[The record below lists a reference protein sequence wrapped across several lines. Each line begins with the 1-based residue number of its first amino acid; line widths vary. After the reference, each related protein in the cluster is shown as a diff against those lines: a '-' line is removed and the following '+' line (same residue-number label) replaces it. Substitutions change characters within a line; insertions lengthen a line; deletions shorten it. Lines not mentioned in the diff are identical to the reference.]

1 MRLRQ
6 TTQELGDKV
15 RLVWRSFPLV
25 PHEIPGNRISAHSVQ
40 GRLRAGQ
47 AEPECG
53 IAPWS
58 GERYPTSSMPAL
70 EAARCAARQD
80 AEAFDRYD
88 MALFR
93 AFFCESKDISDRSVL
108 VGLAE
113 GVGLDVTR
121 FERDLETG
129 LEHQIVLDD
138 YREALE
144 KYGSMAL
151 GIPLMVLNGGYP
163 LVGALPV
170 EMYRR
175 AVRKALGQQD

>member
-1 MRLRQ
+1 M
-6 TTQELGDKV
+6 
-15 RLVWRSFPLV
+15 WRSFPLL
-25 PHEIPGNRISAHSVQ
+25 PHEVPGNRISPHSVR
-40 GRLRAGQ
+40 GRARA
-47 AEPECG
+47 AEAGPECA

-58 GERYPTSSMPAL
+58 GDRYPTSSLPAL
-70 EAARCAARQD
+70 EAARCAARQG
-80 AEAFDRYD
+80 AEAFEGYD

-93 AFFCESKDISDRSVL
+93 AFFCESKDISDRNVL
-108 VGLAE
+108 VELAE
-113 GVGLDVTR
+113 RAGLDGTR
-121 FERDLETG
+121 FARDLEAG
-129 LEHQIVLDD
+129 QERPIVLDD

-175 AVRKALGQQD
+175 AVQRALERQD